1 MKQVT
6 IFDYIKDILFQKKK
20 KYSLLS
26 EEILDFSPFMLQRW
40 CSMSDKDTTLLLN
53 ETSNKWL
60 RINSNKQQYYRLLVT
75 IVPQQK
81 PKKVAYIKK
90 GNKSILSEYDFK
102 SVSETEELSIREIKQ
117 SVILLKNLFI

>member
-1 MKQVT
+1 
-6 IFDYIKDILFQKKK
+6 
-20 KYSLLS
+20 
-26 EEILDFSPFMLQRW
+26 MLQRW

-90 GNKSILSEYDFK
+90 GSKSILSEYDFK

-117 SVILLKNLFI
+117 SVILLKNLSI